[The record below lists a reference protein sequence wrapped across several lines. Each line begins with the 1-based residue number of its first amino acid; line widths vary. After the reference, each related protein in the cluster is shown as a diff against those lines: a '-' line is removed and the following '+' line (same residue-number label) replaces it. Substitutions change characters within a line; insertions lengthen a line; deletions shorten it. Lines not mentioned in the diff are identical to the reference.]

1 MKTPVYLDYA
11 ATTPVD
17 PRVVEAMLPWLGG
30 RFGNPASS
38 HAFGR
43 DAELAVVAAARQVA
57 GLIGATPDEIV
68 WTSGA
73 TEANNLAIFGAAR
86 AARDG
91 RKHLVTL
98 VTEHR
103 AVLDPIAQL
112 VREGFGATV
121 LDVKADGLVDP
132 AVFRAALRP
141 DTLRASVM
149 LVNNE
154 IGVIQPISEL
164 AAIARERGVL
174 FHCDAAQAPGKL
186 PIDVRALGIDLMTLT
201 AHKTYGPTGI
211 GVLYVRSK
219 PRVPIA
225 AQIVGGGQQHGRRSG
240 TLPVHQIVG
249 IGEAFRIAGE
259 EGAAEAARVRALRD
273 TLRDRLCGIP
283 GVHANGSFEH
293 RIAHNLN
300 ISVERAGGEALIAA
314 LSDLAISTG
323 SACSAAHAE
332 PSHVIRALGRSVE
345 LADASLRIT
354 LGRWTTRE
362 DVEFASGRIA
372 EAIARRRQDLYQ

>member
-17 PRVVEAMLPWLGG
+17 SRVIEAMLPWLGD
-30 RFGNPASS
+30 RFGNPSSS

-43 DAELAVVAAARQVA
+43 DAARALDVAAGQVA
-57 GLIGATPDEIV
+57 DLIGATPDEIV

-73 TEANNLAIFGAAR
+73 TEANNLGIFGVAR
-86 AARDG
+86 AAREG
-91 RKHLVTL
+91 RRHLITL
-98 VTEHR
+98 ATEHR
-103 AVLDPIAQL
+103 AVLDPVAQL
-112 VREGFGATV
+112 VREGFEATV
-121 LDVKADGLVDP
+121 LGVNGDGLVDP
-132 AVFRAALRP
+132 DAFRAAVRP
-141 DTLRASVM
+141 DTLLASVM

-154 IGVIQPISEL
+154 IGVIQRIDEL
-164 AAIARERGVL
+164 AAIARERGAL

-186 PIDVRALGIDLMTLT
+186 PIDVRALDVDLMTLT
-201 AHKTYGPTGI
+201 AHKTCGPKGI
-211 GVLYVRSK
+211 GALYVRSK
-219 PRVPIA
+219 PRVPLA
-225 AQIVGGGQQHGRRSG
+225 AQLVGGGQQHGRRSG

-259 EGAAEAARVRALRD
+259 EGAAEAARVRVLRD
-273 TLRDRLCGIP
+273 ALCERLRAIG
-283 GVHANGSFEH
+283 GVHVNGSLEH
-293 RIAHNLN
+293 RVAHNLN

-314 LSDLAISTG
+314 LPDLAISTG

-354 LGRWTTRE
+354 LGRWTTAE
-362 DVEFASGRIA
+362 ETAFAAERIGT
-372 EAIARRRQDLYQ
+372 AIAALRSGLYQ